1 MRHRNYSS
9 HETLEKHLHNKIN
22 SFHLK
27 NSSFFLLHFFVFSQ
41 GEGGNHFLTGTN
53 CFPFD
58 FGLQAGLS

>member
-1 MRHRNYSS
+1 MRRTNYSS
-9 HETLEKHLHNKIN
+9 HETLEKRLHNKIN

-27 NSSFFLLHFFVFSQ
+27 ISFFFFCIFVFSQ

-58 FGLQAGLS
+58 FGLQADLS